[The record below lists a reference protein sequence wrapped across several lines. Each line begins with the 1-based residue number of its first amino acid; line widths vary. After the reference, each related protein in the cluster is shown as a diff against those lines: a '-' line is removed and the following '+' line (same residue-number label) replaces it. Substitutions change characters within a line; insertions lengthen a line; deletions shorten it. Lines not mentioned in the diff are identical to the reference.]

1 MEATCGTKIQ
11 GQGSWAMNHDKK
23 AADAL
28 KWMAW
33 ASIMIGIVLFA
44 FNVTD
49 FRSENFL
56 LMMSI
61 GFLIAGMNIFLLSTV
76 FRLLHIGKQE
86 V

>member
-1 MEATCGTKIQ
+1 
-11 GQGSWAMNHDKK
+11 MNHDKK
-23 AADAL
+23 AADTL
-28 KWMAW
+28 RWMAW
-33 ASIMIGIVLFA
+33 TSIMIGFVLFA